1 VGSNNEGSHN
11 FGSHNV
17 GSRNVGDFN
26 LGTECI
32 GSYLQGFNTAA
43 PPALHVE
50 AEGEPTKQEL

>member
-1 VGSNNEGSHN
+1 VGSNNE
-11 FGSHNV
+11 GSHNV

-32 GSYLQGFNTAA
+32 GSYLQGFNTAG